1 MGALSAGRVTKE
13 YAPLSVL
20 RTYPMDAL
28 AQIWEGGIVCLDSTG
43 YAVPGSTSTSL
54 IAVGIAQES
63 KLAGSSDGD
72 TNIDVHFGVFHL
84 NVDSAFAQSDVGAL
98 CYIVDDQTV
107 SLSASGKSI
116 AGTVAAVDSSGAWVA
131 IGLEAAIDTTS
142 LYTATDAEAAFA
154 EVIKKANAALSSPL
168 CMSVYLSSLAS
179 ATPFTFV
186 L

>member
-1 MGALSAGRVTKE
+1 
-13 YAPLSVL
+13 
-20 RTYPMDAL
+20 
-28 AQIWEGGIVCLDSTG
+28 
-43 YAVPGSTSTSL
+43 
-54 IAVGIAQES
+54 
-63 KLAGSSDGD
+63 
-72 TNIDVHFGVFHL
+72 
-84 NVDSAFAQSDVGAL
+84 AFAQSDVGAL

-131 IGLEAAIDTTS
+131 IGLEAAIDNTTLTAFENSLASTSTPGGASLVGLFDTAS

-186 L
+186 LPTA